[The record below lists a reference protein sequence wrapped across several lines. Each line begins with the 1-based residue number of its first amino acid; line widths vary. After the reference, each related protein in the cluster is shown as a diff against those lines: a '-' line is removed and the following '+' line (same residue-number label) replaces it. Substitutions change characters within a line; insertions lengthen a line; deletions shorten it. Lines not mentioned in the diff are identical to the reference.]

1 MAYIKKTRE
10 QKETEVKT
18 LLEDT
23 EKKVNEYF
31 ESPESIK
38 EYLSFMAKFYNYSVN
53 NSILIDHQFRGAV
66 GVGSY
71 AFWKEK
77 NFLVNKGEKGIK
89 ILVPRVSKDKF
100 KNEKGEIKSID
111 KATAQG
117 KIKIKDGDLQVQKS
131 KTYFAQGYVFDVSQT
146 NAKAQDLP
154 NIFPN
159 KWLEGTVKN
168 YNTLYKGM
176 EEIAKKIGVK
186 IVELK
191 QELGVA
197 KGVSFPYK
205 KEVALNPRNT
215 ELQNVKTLLHELTHA
230 KLHTMDKLDQYE
242 THEKEFQ
249 AELTA
254 YSVCSHFGI
263 DTSDYSLKYLHD
275 WTENKTLKDKK
286 QLLKE
291 VRETTVEYIEVLEE
305 TLINEREVE
314 PKEQQLDD
322 KEKEIYEKTEVSK
335 LDNTKGIAHIYQ
347 FDDKPEK
354 CFIGRKVDNGIKRL
368 GAVETLE
375 GVKKEFKEFK
385 FLERE
390 HTETLSKDKIQN
402 SISKEEDFEYINENY
417 GNMDNFTK
425 ESIKG
430 SLIDNYIIKSMS
442 EKILEQDHQPGDQE
456 IYEKTE
462 VSKIDSANTIVHI
475 YQFNNEPEKCFLGC
489 KVNNTVKKLGAFA
502 TIEGA
507 KKEFKEF
514 MEFEKVSSKTVTK
527 DKTEIQSKNY
537 KEVEELS
544 L

>member
-131 KTYFAQGYVFDVSQT
+131 RTYFAQGYVFDVSQT

-159 KWLEGTVKN
+159 KWLEGTVEN

-176 EEIAKKIGVK
+176 EEIAKKIGVE
-186 IVELK
+186 IVEIK

-314 PKEQQLDD
+314 PKAQQTD
-322 KEKEIYEKTEVSK
+322 EKIIYE
-335 LDNTKGIAHIYQ
+335 
-347 FDDKPEK
+347 
-354 CFIGRKVDNGIKRL
+354 R
-368 GAVETLE
+368 
-375 GVKKEFKEFK
+375 
-385 FLERE
+385 
-390 HTETLSKDKIQN
+390 
-402 SISKEEDFEYINENY
+402 
-417 GNMDNFTK
+417 
-425 ESIKG
+425 
-430 SLIDNYIIKSMS
+430 
-442 EKILEQDHQPGDQE
+442 
-456 IYEKTE
+456 TE
-462 VSKIDSANTIVHI
+462 VSKIDNTKGLVHI
-475 YQFNNEPEKCFLGC
+475 YQFNDEPEKCFLGR
-489 KVNNTVKKLGAFA
+489 KVDNTIKKLGAFSTVA
-502 TIEGA
+502 GV
-507 KKEFKEF
+507 KKELKEF
-514 MEFEKVSSKTVTK
+514 REFEKKHSEVNK
-527 DKTEIQSKNY
+527 DKITFK
-537 KEVEELS
+537 KVEELS

>member
-1 MAYIKKTRE
+1 MAYVKKT
-10 QKETEVKT
+10 KEEKESEVKT
-18 LLEDT
+18 LIIDT

-38 EYLSFMAKFYNYSVN
+38 EYLSFMAKFYKYSIN
-53 NSILIDHQFRGAV
+53 NSILIDNQFRGAV

-77 NFLVNKGEKGIK
+77 SFQVNKGEKGIK
-89 ILVPRVSKDKF
+89 ILVPQIGKDKF
-100 KNEKGEIKSID
+100 ENEKGEIKSVD
-111 KATAQG
+111 KATAEE
-117 KIKIKDGDLQVQKS
+117 KKKIKDGDLQVQKS

-146 NAKAQDLP
+146 NATALDLP
-154 NIFPN
+154 DIFPN
-159 KWLEGTVKN
+159 RWLEGTVEN
-168 YNTLYKGM
+168 YKILYKGM
-176 EEIAKKIGVK
+176 EEIAKKIGVE
-186 IVELK
+186 IVETK

-275 WTENKTLKDKK
+275 WTQNKTLKDKK

-291 VRETTVEYIEVLEE
+291 VRETTVEYIEILEE

-314 PKEQQLDD
+314 PEEQQ
-322 KEKEIYEKTEVSK
+322 T
-335 LDNTKGIAHIYQ
+335 N
-347 FDDKPEK
+347 
-354 CFIGRKVDNGIKRL
+354 
-368 GAVETLE
+368 
-375 GVKKEFKEFK
+375 
-385 FLERE
+385 ER
-390 HTETLSKDKIQN
+390 
-402 SISKEEDFEYINENY
+402 
-417 GNMDNFTK
+417 
-425 ESIKG
+425 
-430 SLIDNYIIKSMS
+430 
-442 EKILEQDHQPGDQE
+442 E

-475 YQFNNEPEKCFLGC
+475 YQFNNEPEKCFLGR
-489 KVNNTVKKLGAFA
+489 KVDNTIKKLGSFK

-514 MEFEKVSSKTVTK
+514 MEFEEAPSQTVTK
-527 DKTEIQSKNY
+527 DKRESPSKIY
-537 KEVEELS
+537 KEVEELT

>member
-1 MAYIKKTRE
+1 MAYAKKTRE
-10 QKETEVKT
+10 EKESEVKT
-18 LLEDT
+18 LIKDT

-77 NFLVNKGEKGIK
+77 SFQVNKGEKGIK

-100 KNEKGEIKSID
+100 KNKKGEIKSVD
-111 KATAQG
+111 KATAEE
-117 KIKIKDGDLQVQKS
+117 KKKIKDGDLQVQKS

-146 NAKAQDLP
+146 NATALDLP
-154 NIFPN
+154 DIFPN
-159 KWLEGTVKN
+159 RWLEGAVKN
-168 YNTLYKGM
+168 YSILYKGM
-176 EEIAKKIGVK
+176 EEIANKIGVK
-186 IVELK
+186 IVEIK

-230 KLHTMDKLDQYE
+230 KLHTMDKLDKYE

-254 YSVCSHFGI
+254 YTVCSHFGI

-275 WTENKTLKDKK
+275 WTQNKTLKDKK

-291 VRETTVEYIEVLEE
+291 VRETTVEYIEILEE

-314 PKEQQLDD
+314 PKDRQ
-322 KEKEIYEKTEVSK
+322 T
-335 LDNTKGIAHIYQ
+335 
-347 FDDKPEK
+347 
-354 CFIGRKVDNGIKRL
+354 
-368 GAVETLE
+368 
-375 GVKKEFKEFK
+375 
-385 FLERE
+385 
-390 HTETLSKDKIQN
+390 
-402 SISKEEDFEYINENY
+402 NE
-417 GNMDNFTK
+417 
-425 ESIKG
+425 
-430 SLIDNYIIKSMS
+430 
-442 EKILEQDHQPGDQE
+442 QE

-475 YQFNNEPEKCFLGC
+475 YQFNNEPEKCFLGR
-489 KVNNTVKKLGAFA
+489 KVNNTIKKLGAFA

>member
-1 MAYIKKTRE
+1 MAYIKKT
-10 QKETEVKT
+10 K
-18 LLEDT
+18 
-23 EKKVNEYF
+23 
-31 ESPESIK
+31 
-38 EYLSFMAKFYNYSVN
+38 
-53 NSILIDHQFRGAV
+53 
-66 GVGSY
+66 
-71 AFWKEK
+71 
-77 NFLVNKGEKGIK
+77 
-89 ILVPRVSKDKF
+89 
-100 KNEKGEIKSID
+100 D
-111 KATAQG
+111 KATDEE
-117 KIKIKDGDLQVQKS
+117 KKKIKDGDLQVQKS

-146 NAKAQDLP
+146 NATALDLP
-154 NIFPN
+154 DIFPN

-168 YNTLYKGM
+168 YSILLQGM
-176 EEIAKKIGVK
+176 EKIAEKIGVK
-186 IVELK
+186 IIETK

-197 KGVSFPYK
+197 KGVSYPYK

-291 VRETTVEYIEVLEE
+291 VRETTVEYIEILEE

-390 HTETLSKDKIQN
+390 HTETLSKDKIQA
-402 SISKEEDFEYINENY
+402 K
-417 GNMDNFTK
+417 
-425 ESIKG
+425 
-430 SLIDNYIIKSMS
+430 SLKV
-442 EKILEQDHQPGDQE
+442 DH
-456 IYEKTE
+456 
-462 VSKIDSANTIVHI
+462 
-475 YQFNNEPEKCFLGC
+475 
-489 KVNNTVKKLGAFA
+489 
-502 TIEGA
+502 
-507 KKEFKEF
+507 
-514 MEFEKVSSKTVTK
+514 
-527 DKTEIQSKNY
+527 
-537 KEVEELS
+537 ELS

>member
-1 MAYIKKTRE
+1 MVYAKKTRE
-10 QKETEVKT
+10 EKESEVKT
-18 LLEDT
+18 LIKDT

-31 ESPESIK
+31 ESPERIK

-111 KATAQG
+111 KATAQE
-117 KIKIKDGDLQVQKS
+117 
-131 KTYFAQGYVFDVSQT
+131 
-146 NAKAQDLP
+146 LP

-159 KWLEGTVKN
+159 KWLEGTVEN
-168 YNTLYKGM
+168 YNTLNKGM
-176 EEIAKKIGVK
+176 EEIAKKIGVE
-186 IVELK
+186 IVEIK

-230 KLHTMDKLDQYE
+230 KLHTMDKLDKYE

-254 YSVCSHFGI
+254 YTVCSHFGI

-275 WTENKTLKDKK
+275 WTKDKTLKDKK
-286 QLLKE
+286 ELLKE
-291 VRETTVEYIEVLEE
+291 VRETIVEYIEILEA
-305 TLINEREVE
+305 TLMNEREVE
-314 PKEQQLDD
+314 SKAQQTD
-322 KEKEIYEKTEVSK
+322 
-335 LDNTKGIAHIYQ
+335 
-347 FDDKPEK
+347 
-354 CFIGRKVDNGIKRL
+354 
-368 GAVETLE
+368 
-375 GVKKEFKEFK
+375 
-385 FLERE
+385 
-390 HTETLSKDKIQN
+390 
-402 SISKEEDFEYINENY
+402 
-417 GNMDNFTK
+417 
-425 ESIKG
+425 
-430 SLIDNYIIKSMS
+430 
-442 EKILEQDHQPGDQE
+442 EKI

-462 VSKIDSANTIVHI
+462 VSKIDNTKGLVHI
-475 YQFNNEPEKCFLGC
+475 YQFNDEPEKCFLGR
-489 KVNNTVKKLGAFA
+489 KVDNTIKKLGAFS
-502 TIEGA
+502 TIEGV
-507 KKEFKEF
+507 KKELKEF
-514 MEFEKVSSKTVTK
+514 QEFEKKHSEVNK
-527 DKTEIQSKNY
+527 DKITFK
-537 KEVEELS
+537 KVEELS

>member
-1 MAYIKKTRE
+1 MAYAKKTRE
-10 QKETEVKT
+10 EKESEVKT
-18 LLEDT
+18 LIKDT

-77 NFLVNKGEKGIK
+77 SFQVNKGEKGIK
-89 ILVPRVSKDKF
+89 ILVPQVSKDKF
-100 KNEKGEIKSID
+100 KDEKGEIKPVD
-111 KATAQG
+111 RATAEE
-117 KIKIKDGDLQVQKS
+117 KMKIKDGDLQVQKS

-159 KWLEGTVKN
+159 KWLEGTVEN

-230 KLHTMDKLDQYE
+230 KLHTMDKLDKYE

-254 YSVCSHFGI
+254 YTVCSHFGI

-275 WTENKTLKDKK
+275 WTKDKTLKDKK
-286 QLLKE
+286 ELLKE
-291 VRETTVEYIEVLEE
+291 VRETTVEYIEILEA
-305 TLINEREVE
+305 TLMNEREVE
-314 PKEQQLDD
+314 SKAQQTD
-322 KEKEIYEKTEVSK
+322 
-335 LDNTKGIAHIYQ
+335 
-347 FDDKPEK
+347 
-354 CFIGRKVDNGIKRL
+354 
-368 GAVETLE
+368 
-375 GVKKEFKEFK
+375 
-385 FLERE
+385 
-390 HTETLSKDKIQN
+390 
-402 SISKEEDFEYINENY
+402 
-417 GNMDNFTK
+417 
-425 ESIKG
+425 
-430 SLIDNYIIKSMS
+430 
-442 EKILEQDHQPGDQE
+442 EKI

-462 VSKIDSANTIVHI
+462 VSKINNTKGLVHI
-475 YQFNNEPEKCFLGC
+475 YQFNDEPEKCFLGR
-489 KVNNTVKKLGAFA
+489 KVDNKIKKLGAFS
-502 TIEGA
+502 TIEGV
-507 KKEFKEF
+507 KKELKEF
-514 MEFEKVSSKTVTK
+514 QEFEKKHSEVNK
-527 DKTEIQSKNY
+527 DKITFK
-537 KEVEELS
+537 KVEELS

>member
-1 MAYIKKTRE
+1 MAYAKKTRE

-77 NFLVNKGEKGIK
+77 SFLVNKGEKGIK
-89 ILVPRVSKDKF
+89 ILVPQISKDKF
-100 KNEKGEIKSID
+100 KNETGEIKSVD
-111 KATAQG
+111 KATAEE
-117 KIKIKDGDLQVQKS
+117 KKKIKDGDLQVQKS

-146 NAKAQDLP
+146 NATAQDLP
-154 NIFPN
+154 DIFPN

-168 YNTLYKGM
+168 YSILYKGM

-186 IVELK
+186 IVEIK

-230 KLHTMDKLDQYE
+230 KLHTMDKLNQYE

-254 YSVCSHFGI
+254 YTVCSHFGI

-275 WTENKTLKDKK
+275 WTQNKTLKDKK

-291 VRETTVEYIEVLEE
+291 VRETTVEYIEILEE

-314 PKEQQLDD
+314 PKEQQ
-322 KEKEIYEKTEVSK
+322 T
-335 LDNTKGIAHIYQ
+335 
-347 FDDKPEK
+347 
-354 CFIGRKVDNGIKRL
+354 
-368 GAVETLE
+368 
-375 GVKKEFKEFK
+375 
-385 FLERE
+385 
-390 HTETLSKDKIQN
+390 
-402 SISKEEDFEYINENY
+402 NE
-417 GNMDNFTK
+417 
-425 ESIKG
+425 
-430 SLIDNYIIKSMS
+430 
-442 EKILEQDHQPGDQE
+442 QE

-475 YQFNNEPEKCFLGC
+475 YQFNNEPEKCFLGR

-514 MEFEKVSSKTVTK
+514 MEFEKVSSQTVTK
-527 DKTEIQSKNY
+527 DKTEIPSKIY

>member
-1 MAYIKKTRE
+1 MAYAKKTRE

-18 LLEDT
+18 LIQDT
-23 EKKVNEYF
+23 EKKINEYF

-77 NFLVNKGEKGIK
+77 SFLVNKGEKGIK
-89 ILVPRVSKDKF
+89 ILVPQISKDKF
-100 KNEKGEIKSID
+100 KNETGEIKSVD
-111 KATAQG
+111 KATAEE
-117 KIKIKDGDLQVQKS
+117 KKKIKDGDLQVQKS

-146 NAKAQDLP
+146 NATAQDLP
-154 NIFPN
+154 DIFPN
-159 KWLEGTVKN
+159 RWLEGTVKN
-168 YNTLYKGM
+168 YRILYKGM

-186 IVELK
+186 IVEIK

-230 KLHTMDKLDQYE
+230 KLHTMDKLNQYE

-254 YSVCSHFGI
+254 YTVCSHFGI

-275 WTENKTLKDKK
+275 WTQNKTLKDKK

-291 VRETTVEYIEVLEE
+291 VRETTVEYIEILEE

-314 PKEQQLDD
+314 PKEQQ
-322 KEKEIYEKTEVSK
+322 T
-335 LDNTKGIAHIYQ
+335 
-347 FDDKPEK
+347 
-354 CFIGRKVDNGIKRL
+354 
-368 GAVETLE
+368 
-375 GVKKEFKEFK
+375 
-385 FLERE
+385 
-390 HTETLSKDKIQN
+390 
-402 SISKEEDFEYINENY
+402 NE
-417 GNMDNFTK
+417 
-425 ESIKG
+425 
-430 SLIDNYIIKSMS
+430 
-442 EKILEQDHQPGDQE
+442 QE

-475 YQFNNEPEKCFLGC
+475 YQFNNEPEKCFLGR

-527 DKTEIQSKNY
+527 DKTEIPSKIY

>member
-1 MAYIKKTRE
+1 MAYAKKTRE
-10 QKETEVKT
+10 EKESEVKT
-18 LLEDT
+18 LIKDT

-77 NFLVNKGEKGIK
+77 SFQVNKGEKGIK
-89 ILVPRVSKDKF
+89 ILVPQISKDKF
-100 KNEKGEIKSID
+100 KDEKGEIKAVD
-111 KATAQG
+111 RATAEE
-117 KIKIKDGDLQVQKS
+117 KKKIKDGDLQVKKS

-159 KWLEGTVKN
+159 KWLEGTVEN
-168 YNTLYKGM
+168 YITLYKGM
-176 EEIAKKIGVK
+176 EEIARKIGVE
-186 IVELK
+186 IVETK
-191 QELGVA
+191 EELGVA

-230 KLHTMDKLDQYE
+230 KLHTMDKLDKYE

-254 YSVCSHFGI
+254 YTVCSHFGI

-275 WTENKTLKDKK
+275 WTKDKTLKDKK
-286 QLLKE
+286 ELLKE
-291 VRETTVEYIEVLEE
+291 VRETTVEYIEILEA

-314 PKEQQLDD
+314 SEAQQTD
-322 KEKEIYEKTEVSK
+322 
-335 LDNTKGIAHIYQ
+335 
-347 FDDKPEK
+347 
-354 CFIGRKVDNGIKRL
+354 
-368 GAVETLE
+368 
-375 GVKKEFKEFK
+375 
-385 FLERE
+385 
-390 HTETLSKDKIQN
+390 
-402 SISKEEDFEYINENY
+402 
-417 GNMDNFTK
+417 
-425 ESIKG
+425 
-430 SLIDNYIIKSMS
+430 
-442 EKILEQDHQPGDQE
+442 EKI

-462 VSKIDSANTIVHI
+462 VSKINNTKGIVHI
-475 YQFNNEPEKCFLGC
+475 YQLNDEPEKCFLGR
-489 KVNNTVKKLGAFA
+489 KVDNTIKKLGAFS
-502 TIEGA
+502 TIEGV
-507 KKEFKEF
+507 KKELKEF
-514 MEFEKVSSKTVTK
+514 QEFEKNHNEVKK
-527 DKTEIQSKNY
+527 DKISFK
-537 KEVEELS
+537 KVEELS